1 MEEPSRQSAHEVCVV
16 SDARVQKDKVA
27 CWMRNIL
34 IQHRNSFLSSVWF
47 ICTNLPEMVIGELLE
62 MTQKITE
69 LRKKITFRWIG

>member
-1 MEEPSRQSAHEVCVV
+1 MEEPSRQSAQEVCVV

-27 CWMRNIL
+27 CWMRNI

-47 ICTNLPEMVIGELLE
+47 IFTNLPEMVIGELLE